1 MKKVFEIFKAR
12 KTQIL
17 TLVIVIFLIVFVGLN
32 TQVYYFVDE
41 CGSYWPEQHNPCIAH
56 PWSSYEVQV
65 ETEIM
70 PLTWT
75 RLSLNNDY
83 EDGFRSLSVGL
94 GIVVDSWTD

>member
-1 MKKVFEIFKAR
+1 MKKFFEYAKVR
-12 KTQIL
+12 KTQL
-17 TLVIVIFLIVFVGLN
+17 FVLLVVLVVIVFVGIN
-32 TQVYYFVDE
+32 TQVYYFVDG
-41 CGSYWPEQHNPCIAH
+41 CTNPNCPTH

-94 GIVVDSWTD
+94 GVVVDSWTD